1 METNLTTFTATCFLL
16 LYFVS
21 IQATTMGNSNNVN
34 ETRKLKHRKEAA
46 HKKRITI
53 AKATID
59 RNSVGIGHR
68 KASRAQ
74 ATEATNWFLA
84 TQM

>member
-1 METNLTTFTATCFLL
+1 MNLTTFTATCFLL

-21 IQATTMGNSNNVN
+21 IQATTTGNSNNVN
-34 ETRKLKHRKEAA
+34 DTRKLKRRKEAA

-59 RNSVGIGHR
+59 RNSVGVGQR
-68 KASRAQ
+68 KASRAR
-74 ATEATNWFLA
+74 ATEATNRFLA